1 MSLFR
6 ETRLPEA
13 EVYELLSNPR
23 RRELLRRLPVDE
35 WVGLHELSAQVAAAE
50 TGTTETEVP
59 RAVRET
65 VYVSLYQTHV
75 PRLCDLGVM
84 EFDAEARRVRLL
96 DRRGVGLYMDRVTR
110 HGVTWGEVFRWTG
123 TVGLTGVVAS
133 LADVPVASA
142 VDPLLWASAAL
153 GVIATASVAQLVRSL
168 RR

>member
-6 ETRLPEA
+6 ETRLPEG

-35 WVGLHELSAQVAAAE
+35 WVGLHELSTQVAAAE
-50 TGTTETEVP
+50 TDTDPENVP

-84 EFDAEARRVRLL
+84 EFDAERRRVRLV
-96 DRRGVGLYMDRVTR
+96 DRRGVELYMDRVTR

-133 LADVPVASA
+133 LAGVPLAA
-142 VDPLLWASAAL
+142 ALDPLLWASGAL
-153 GVIATASVAQLVRSL
+153 AVIATASVAQLARSL

>member
-6 ETRLPEA
+6 ETRLPEP
-13 EVYELLSNPR
+13 EVYDLLSNPR
-23 RRELLRRLPVDE
+23 RRELLRRLPADE
-35 WVGLHELSAQVAAAE
+35 WIGLRELSEQVAAAE
-50 TGTTETEVP
+50 RGTEEVP

-75 PRLCDLGVM
+75 PRLCALGVL
-84 EFDAEARRVRLL
+84 EFDPEGRRVRLV

-133 LADVPVASA
+133 LADVPVANA
-142 VDPLLWASAAL
+142 VDPLLWASGAL
-153 GVIATASVAQLVRSL
+153 AVIATASVAQLARSI